1 MIRLEN
7 INFRYSFGTY
17 GGLKNVNL
25 EIKKGEFLLL
35 LGASGCGKTTI
46 TRLINGLIPD
56 FYEGEV
62 SGKILINNED
72 ISQKTIQDISDT
84 VGSVFQDP
92 RSQFF
97 ATEVDDEIAFSCEN
111 SGMEC
116 EKINAAIDEV
126 STEMKI
132 KHLLKRSIFRI
143 SSGEKQMV
151 AIASVC
157 AFHPEIIVM
166 DEPSANLDIEA
177 TKKLA
182 DILKLLKEKGYTI
195 IVSEHRIYC
204 F

>member
-72 ISQKTIQDISDT
+72 ISQKTIQDI
-84 VGSVFQDP
+84 
-92 RSQFF
+92 
-97 ATEVDDEIAFSCEN
+97 
-111 SGMEC
+111 
-116 EKINAAIDEV
+116 
-126 STEMKI
+126 
-132 KHLLKRSIFRI
+132 
-143 SSGEKQMV
+143 
-151 AIASVC
+151 
-157 AFHPEIIVM
+157 
-166 DEPSANLDIEA
+166 
-177 TKKLA
+177 
-182 DILKLLKEKGYTI
+182 
-195 IVSEHRIYC
+195 
-204 F
+204 